1 MANDGTGSRPS
12 PKTRIA
18 RQYFLYGDET
28 GQRIIDPQTL
38 AKKVG
43 LHPGTIWANLKT
55 WVAEHEKLLIANNNS
70 ELGVVLSDEDIEKYK
85 NDTNFLKIQCD
96 DVRKSIETVETM
108 VTKVENFLKNTTFE
122 AKDAETFLAMAEKFF
137 TGVHTKTKLRT
148 HWAALHRQWVTM
160 SGIEG
165 KMDIALTAE
174 KARAVGRIKLDLKTE
189 GAKREADGEGL
200 RQAGGGLFNV

>member
-1 MANDGTGSRPS
+1 MANVGGALSA
-12 PKTRIA
+12 KTRTA

-28 GQRIIDPQTL
+28 GRRILEPQEL

-43 LHPGTIWANLKT
+43 VAQSTIWLHIKN
-55 WVAEHEKLLIANNNS
+55 WVKEYEEMLIRSNQS
-70 ELGVVLSDEDIEKYK
+70 DVGMVLSDEDIEKYK

-137 TGVHTKTKLRT
+137 TGVHTKSKLRT